1 MISDFSNLTIH
12 QPWFFQKPPLV
23 DRLEV
28 KTAPPAVNVRRAK
41 ASAPLA
47 FVEAD
52 DKAAAKAA
60 VRLNQPAWSSKYII
74 YDI

>member
-1 MISDFSNLTIH
+1 MIFSRA
-12 QPWFFQKPPLV
+12 PLSWSP
-23 DRLEV
+23 RGENS
-28 KTAPPAVNVRRAK
+28 PPAVNVRRAK